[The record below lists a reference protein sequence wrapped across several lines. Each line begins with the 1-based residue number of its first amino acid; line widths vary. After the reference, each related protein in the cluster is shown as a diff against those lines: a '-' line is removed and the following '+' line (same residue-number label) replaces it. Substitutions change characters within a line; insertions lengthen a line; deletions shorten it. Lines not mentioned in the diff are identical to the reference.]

1 MPPDSYI
8 SDLIG
13 YQPDA
18 ARYDVVQLD
27 PSETPML
34 IANMIEAGS
43 RVLDVGCGTGC
54 VTDLIRRNCAA
65 EVIGV
70 EPDSTRAAVASQ
82 RGLSVEVD
90 FLNEQLLERL
100 GTFDV
105 VVFADVLEHCS
116 HPGHLLRIAK
126 KFLRPNGR
134 CIISVPNIAHWTVRR
149 SLFFGKF
156 NYEATGI
163 LDATHI
169 RWFTNDSLLAF
180 IERIGLDVEEIS
192 YSSGTALS
200 AYTQQ
205 SIFRFVP
212 IRIRNHVIGRL
223 TAWFPRLFACQFIVR
238 TRVGEAASKS
248 VHPVK

>member
-34 IANMIEAGS
+34 IANMIEPGS

-70 EPDSTRAAVASQ
+70 EPDSARAAVARL

-90 FLNEQLLERL
+90 
-100 GTFDV
+100 
-105 VVFADVLEHCS
+105 VFE
-116 HPGHLLRIAK
+116 
-126 KFLRPNGR
+126 
-134 CIISVPNIAHWTVRR
+134 
-149 SLFFGKF
+149 
-156 NYEATGI
+156 
-163 LDATHI
+163 
-169 RWFTNDSLLAF
+169 
-180 IERIGLDVEEIS
+180 
-192 YSSGTALS
+192 
-200 AYTQQ
+200 
-205 SIFRFVP
+205 
-212 IRIRNHVIGRL
+212 
-223 TAWFPRLFACQFIVR
+223 
-238 TRVGEAASKS
+238 
-248 VHPVK
+248 